1 MQDPTDDPLTD
12 LFEKIIEISINRINT
27 DLHDIVLEVV
37 SNECKE
43 IVDEECSSIPS
54 LWVDAI
60 DDYRQSIHEVVLTN
74 VMDKF
79 K

>member
-60 DDYRQSIHEVVLTN
+60 DDHRQSIYEVVLTN

>member
-37 SNECKE
+37 SDECKE
-43 IVDEECSSIPS
+43 YVDEECSSIPS

-60 DDYRQSIHEVVLTN
+60 DDYKQSIYEVVLTN

>member
-12 LFEKIIEISINRINT
+12 LFEKIIENSINRINT

-37 SNECKE
+37 SDECKE
-43 IVDEECSSIPS
+43 YVDEECSSIPS
-54 LWVDAI
+54 LWVDTI
-60 DDYRQSIHEVVLTN
+60 DDYRQSIYEVVLTN
-74 VMDKF
+74 VMDRF

>member
-37 SNECKE
+37 SDECKE
-43 IVDEECSSIPS
+43 YVDEECSSIPS

-60 DDYRQSIHEVVLTN
+60 DDYKESIYEVVLTN

>member
-43 IVDEECSSIPS
+43 IVDEECSSIPA

-60 DDYRQSIHEVVLTN
+60 DDYRQSIYEVVLTN

>member
-1 MQDPTDDPLTD
+1 MQDPADDPLTD
-12 LFEKIIEISINRINT
+12 LFEKIIENSINRINT

-37 SNECKE
+37 SDECKE
-43 IVDEECSSIPS
+43 YVDEECSSIPS

-60 DDYRQSIHEVVLTN
+60 DDYKQSIYEVVLTN

>member
-12 LFEKIIEISINRINT
+12 LFEKIIENSINRINT

-37 SNECKE
+37 SDECKE
-43 IVDEECSSIPS
+43 YVDEECSSIPS

-60 DDYRQSIHEVVLTN
+60 DDYRQSIYEVVLTN

>member
-60 DDYRQSIHEVVLTN
+60 DDYRQSIYEVVLTN

>member
-12 LFEKIIEISINRINT
+12 LFEKIIENSINRINT

-43 IVDEECSSIPS
+43 YVDEECSSIPS

-60 DDYRQSIHEVVLTN
+60 DDYRQSIYEAVLTN

>member
-12 LFEKIIEISINRINT
+12 LFEKIIENSINRINT

-37 SNECKE
+37 SDECKE
-43 IVDEECSSIPS
+43 YVDEECSSIPS

-60 DDYRQSIHEVVLTN
+60 DDYKQSIYEVVLTN